1 MSKKSSPNRR
11 RSIAVT
17 GHATAKTSSRR
28 RAYSIAP
35 GERLSP
41 AAKARR
47 LLAPRKSILKASINL
62 PQSGRPSDATES
74 GTSGSQDDTSN
85 MTQNMDF
92 TEVHGGPRKSL
103 ARRVSFAAHT
113 HVRLFHKPSPDSR
126 SPDDSS
132 PAPPKPTPAFV
143 TRADHDEN
151 AVPGPSQVQRR
162 SSFRRRSSGVYSEFG
177 ERSMD
182 MDLDDT
188 APMPQ
193 DFLTQN
199 HGKAMGSAVDDEWW
213 DDDGEG
219 DSSDMEV
226 TEAIALN
233 IERKRS
239 LSLGGNRTSLGAG
252 PARRRSSIMSTAQRQ
267 GEDPVSQ
274 QEQPIEE
281 EGESLEHDDEEPTT
295 SSAHTG
301 SSFMSEGSSGE
312 PMEFTIPVLPSMR
325 QPQEPDPIW
334 LQLRAMTHSGNE
346 PYEPPPPESD
356 DDAVMIQ
363 PSSGHATYGRQSYEH
378 AESEDDDGGEQDMDL
393 TSAMSRLQQARASL
407 GLGAPTLRPEDNSFS
422 EEERNVRAGQVQEP
436 DHRDDTFSTED
447 SFGDESA
454 DMDNRTINLTQRT
467 SLGTLDSSMD
477 ETDVHDA
484 VVRVPI
490 TPAVARQPSP
500 PPQPPMQ
507 EAHQPAGERPPDL
520 GRSLLGSVFS
530 APTAGPS
537 NTNTIGA
544 PTARST
550 TSSIFTP
557 PTAEPLSSSVF
568 APPKSDALTSSVFS
582 APTGTDATASK
593 PSSARP
599 RSPSKSPGPATV
611 PKPFN
616 FNLPRVGSPSKIPIP
631 NNGTFHAPHRGTAAF
646 APPSAPKSPKRPAA
660 ELPEASADGPSP
672 AKRPATGRPSMG
684 RSVSFA
690 PAPEEAASTSSEPAA
705 EPASQPTAGGT
716 GNRRT
721 SMVRRPAGY
730 FAQRKSLAPG
740 ALPPQASAGLR
751 PRASMGSQP
760 SNAAP
765 LAPLTRT
772 HSDPGLAG
780 RAGGTEG
787 DALYPD
793 LSQLASPSMALRGDS
808 PSLAASRDKGKAS
821 ERQVAQQT
829 FAEPS
834 PTSASPAAASPKAA
848 SPAPP
853 VRVTSASGPG
863 PARDRPITHIEK
875 PQPRIIDV
883 SMVIEDMSI
892 ADGNA
897 GVSQAW
903 REGVPEELPQDDD
916 GECKKIYREAEEEAL
931 KVTPSLFREFA
942 SVDETE
948 QAMLIHQLK
957 LIKANNIGTA
967 KSQWYDWKLQWVEQL
982 YESAAQGFSHLES
995 VRIRINAS
1003 EDYSSLCNILQDA
1016 TYLAGVIKE
1025 AQDILPALR
1034 EEYAEVTHL
1043 LEQEQADIDE
1053 IENSDK
1059 DFLNE
1064 LKATIAEQ
1072 STEIEAF
1079 RADVSEAKAKLERL
1093 DEKLAEIEA
1102 QKQEATTAIA
1112 QAKHVIHIQK
1122 ESTSSEVFRLKDELE
1137 ALCDLHLW
1145 RPLKHTANLIEFV
1158 YASKYHVSLPCK
1170 NYKPVLQQATIMRT
1184 KQAKLKERDAFPHF
1198 TDLIIRT
1205 ARSLLTE
1212 SDEKLEIKQVLE
1224 RLGDFWSS
1232 CAQLRSQ
1239 LTFLAIKY
1247 PLAVESV
1254 VDEKDDTYLQATA
1267 TVMFPSAKGK
1277 AFISFLFDRDT
1288 YSRWPLSVRSLK
1300 SDVQVA
1306 YGSLDRQH
1314 ILSAVLGR
1322 LAQVTP
1328 ADSHGCLLDACIEAT
1343 EQYEQ

>member
-1 MSKKSSPNRR
+1 
-11 RSIAVT
+11 
-17 GHATAKTSSRR
+17 
-28 RAYSIAP
+28 
-35 GERLSP
+35 
-41 AAKARR
+41 
-47 LLAPRKSILKASINL
+47 
-62 PQSGRPSDATES
+62 
-74 GTSGSQDDTSN
+74 

-188 APMPQ
+188 APLPQ

-199 HGKAMGSAVDDEWW
+199 HGKAMGSAVDDDWW

-334 LQLRAMTHSGNE
+334 LQLRAITHSGNE

-808 PSLAASRDKGKAS
+808 TSLAASRDKGKAS

-883 SMVIEDMSI
+883 SMAIEDMSI

-916 GECKKIYREAEEEAL
+916 GPPISIEQFFQMTGIRFMDELTMPKPRRSTVLPGQLRPRARRRSSSNTHDLGVSSGSTGGEGEDAIPLAEFAVSMAVDMPRLDLYAAVTRDLTAYIQECKKIYREAEEEAL

-995 VRIRINAS
+995 
-1003 EDYSSLCNILQDA
+1003 DA